1 MKISLK
7 NVAVTGAASG
17 LGQAVTSALVEL
29 GVGVTCIDA
38 DVKRLQAHVE
48 ELRAE
53 GGEASAV
60 GADVTDGEAIRE
72 AFASIAGHPLDG
84 LVTCAGVQSKT
95 PILDLT
101 VPEWDRVLNINLR
114 GTFLC
119 VQNALRSMI
128 PRERGRI
135 VTIASDTGKRGGGRL
150 AKSAYS
156 ASKGGVIAFTRSV
169 ARELAPFKGGL
180 RVNCL
185 CPGPMFTHMHDGITP
200 MEHDTVEK
208 SVPLG
213 RFGTPREVAAGVLF
227 LLSDEATYV
236 YGETLSVDGGVIMD

>member
-53 GGEASAV
+53 GGEASAA

-101 VPEWDRVLNINLR
+101 VSEWDRVLNINLR

-156 ASKGGVIAFTRSV
+156 ASKGGVIAFTRSI
-169 ARELAPFKGGL
+169 ARELAPFKGEL

>member
-1 MKISLK
+1 MKVSLK

-17 LGQAVTSALVEL
+17 LGQAVTSALVEH

-38 DVKRLQAHVE
+38 DLKRLRAHVE
-48 ELRAE
+48 ELRVE
-53 GGEASAV
+53 GGKASAV
-60 GADVTDGEAIRE
+60 GVDVTDSEAIRE
-72 AFASIAGHPLDG
+72 AFAGIDGDPVDG

-101 VPEWDRVLNINLR
+101 VSEWDRVLNINLR

-119 VQNALRSMI
+119 VQYALRSMI
-128 PRERGRI
+128 PQEHGRI

-156 ASKGGVIAFTRSV
+156 ASKGGVIAFTRSI
-169 ARELAPFKGGL
+169 ARELAPFKGEI

-185 CPGPMFTHMHDGITP
+185 CPGPMFTEMHTGITTV
-200 MEHDTVEK
+200 EHDTVEK